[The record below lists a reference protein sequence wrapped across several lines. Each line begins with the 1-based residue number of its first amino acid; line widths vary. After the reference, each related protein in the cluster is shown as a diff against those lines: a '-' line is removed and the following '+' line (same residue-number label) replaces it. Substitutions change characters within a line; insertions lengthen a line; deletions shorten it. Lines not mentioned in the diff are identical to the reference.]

1 MYVVSIETVN
11 IENLKMSYIFRFYKM
26 ERRSI
31 RTHRLL
37 DDGNDS
43 SGPNS
48 PSIGDSLDDLSL
60 DGSMDSTGRRNSKNK
75 TDKALKNLRGKTD
88 ANSLFMADFDPTKG
102 RKAKLKLSEKAY
114 KDSNPGIVGQT
125 KNRNVKKDSL
135 YNQNGLLLSVSCQM
149 NKYF

>member
-1 MYVVSIETVN
+1 
-11 IENLKMSYIFRFYKM
+11 MSYIFRFYKM

-102 RKAKLKLSEKAY
+102 RKAKLKS
-114 KDSNPGIVGQT
+114 I
-125 KNRNVKKDSL
+125 
-135 YNQNGLLLSVSCQM
+135 
-149 NKYF
+149 